1 MEASAPEGQ
10 DVAVV
15 VGQGFI
21 VRSAA
26 GDRDG
31 RRALGCRG
39 RSKSGGR
46 SQCNIPRTETTS
58 PDGNRRGA
66 MGDGEGR
73 FPKDLGRSPETIQEV
88 SIDWRIPPPDVE

>member
-1 MEASAPEGQ
+1 MEASVPEGQ

-15 VGQGFI
+15 VGLGFI
-21 VRSAA
+21 VLPAA
-26 GDRDG
+26 GD
-31 RRALGCRG
+31 RALGCRG